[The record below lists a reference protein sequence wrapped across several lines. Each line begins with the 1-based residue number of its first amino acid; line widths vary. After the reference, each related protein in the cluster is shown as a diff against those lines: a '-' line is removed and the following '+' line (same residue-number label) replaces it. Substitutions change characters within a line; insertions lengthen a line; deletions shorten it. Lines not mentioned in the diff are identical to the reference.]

1 MTGTDRTTSPPTRP
15 RRGLPLAVGAVLAL
29 AALAACGSD
38 APAEDTAATAS
49 SAAPSTEESPAAA
62 GSSAESGSTSVQV
75 TSVDFGYELALSVC
89 RAGENTIPLTTGG
102 DGPHDL
108 VGEREGL
115 EMGASDAIDPG
126 QSTTLTV
133 ALEPGEYVF
142 YCSIG
147 NHRSMGMEVTVEVAA

>member
-15 RRGLPLAVGAVLAL
+15 LRVVPLALGAVLAV
-29 AALAACGSD
+29 AALTACGSD

-49 SAAPSTEESPAAA
+49 SAAPATEESSAAA
-62 GSSAESGSTSVQV
+62 DSAAESGATSVPV
-75 TSVDFGYELALSVC
+75 TSVDFGYELDRSAF
-89 RAGENTIPLTTGG
+89 RAGENTITLTNGG
-102 DGPHDL
+102 DATHDL
-108 VGEREGL
+108 VVERDGQEIA
-115 EMGASDAIDPG
+115 ASDAIDPG